1 MERYKE
7 YKDSGVQWIGEIP
20 NHWEI
25 RRFKSFFSSAN
36 GNGFKIEYQGLA
48 FGDYPFLK
56 VSDLNGKSNNISIAN
71 NYVTEQMVK
80 EESYNIIPANS
91 ILFSKI
97 GEALKKNHRKINTV
111 PCCIDNNCSAI
122 VKRKKIAEEIDINF
136 AYYLMKCVDMTWF
149 DNGGTIPSVNMRK
162 FMSSSF
168 PLPPYSE
175 QKKIVSYL
183 ERKTSKIDEYI
194 AKKDKEVQLL
204 NELKEAE
211 IAKVVTQGLTPNV
224 KMKDSGVSWIGMIP
238 KHWEE
243 KQLRAFL
250 KIFSDKGHGD
260 AQLLSVTRELGVILR
275 DKENKEENHNF
286 VPDDLSG
293 YKYIEKGDF
302 VINKMKAWQGSYA
315 VSKYS
320 GIVSPAYYTCKLIG
334 VDEDFFSMSIRS
346 KAYVGF
352 FTSHSKGIRVGQWDL
367 DPNALKS
374 IPFFLPPLEE
384 QRAIV
389 AYINEKTS
397 KVESLITDLQAEI
410 EHLKEYKQR
419 LIADCVTGQVNVA
432 GSESRGGLLTMPSQ
446 SNVTKSNVQNETI

>member
-7 YKDSGVQWIGEIP
+7 YKDSGVQWIGDIP
-20 NHWEI
+20 SHWEI

-56 VSDLNGKSNNISIAN
+56 VSDLNGNSSNISIAN

-136 AYYLMKCVDMTWF
+136 AYYIMKCVDMTWF

-168 PLPPYSE
+168 SLPPLSE

-183 ERKTSKIDEYI
+183 ESKTLKIDEYI
-194 AKKDKEVQLL
+194 AEKKKEVQLL

-211 IAKVVTQGLTPNV
+211 IAKVVTQGLNPNV
-224 KMKDSGVSWIGMIP
+224 KMKDSGISWVGMIP
-238 KHWEE
+238 EHWNMKRAKFMFNKNKRTRRPEDEVITCFRDGQVTLRKNRRLTGFTESE
-243 KQLRAFL
+243 KY
-250 KIFSDKGHGD
+250 D
-260 AQLLSVTRELGVILR
+260 
-275 DKENKEENHNF
+275 
-286 VPDDLSG
+286 G
-293 YKYIEKGDF
+293 YQGIRKGDL
-302 VINKMKAWQGSYA
+302 VIHQMDAFAGS
-315 VSKYS
+315 
-320 GIVSPAYYTCKLIG
+320 IG
-334 VDEDFFSMSIRS
+334 VSDSDGMGTSVYHCCTPIGDYNVYYYAYLIRQMAMS
-346 KAYVGF
+346 GF
-352 FTSHSKGIRVGQWDL
+352 IQSLYKGIRERSSDFSFSVFGNQYL
-367 DPNALKS
+367 A
-374 IPFFLPPLEE
+374 IPPRVE
-384 QRAIV
+384 QDAIV
-389 AYINEKTS
+389 AYINEKTA

-419 LIADCVTGQVNVA
+419 LIADCVTGQVNV
-432 GSESRGGLLTMPSQ
+432 
-446 SNVTKSNVQNETI
+446 QNE